1 MENEELTQQE
11 LFAALA
17 EANRK
22 RAAVYGLL
30 SRIYRVEMNQE
41 FLDEL
46 KGMRFPAKTGNELVD
61 EGYRMMAT
69 YLASAW
75 ENTALELAIDYVQTF
90 IGNGV
95 NSFAAAYPF
104 ESVYTS
110 EKRLMMQ
117 EARDQVLTLY
127 REHGLEKQESWHDGE
142 DHIAL
147 EMEFM
152 QVLANRAADALE
164 QGNEAEA
171 VKLMETQEQF
181 VKLHLGLWTPAFTVD
196 MREYAKTDFYQ
207 ALARLTDGFL
217 ETEQEFFDSV
227 LAEEEA

>member
-1 MENEELTQQE
+1 
-11 LFAALA
+11 
-17 EANRK
+17 
-22 RAAVYGLL
+22 
-30 SRIYRVEMNQE
+30 
-41 FLDEL
+41 
-46 KGMRFPAKTGNELVD
+46 MRFPAKTGNELVD

-181 VKLHLGLWTPAFTVD
+181 VAFTW
-196 MREYAKTDFYQ
+196 ACGP
-207 ALARLTDGFL
+207 LHSPLTCAN
-217 ETEQEFFDSV
+217 TPRPTSIRH
-227 LAEEEA
+227 

>member
-1 MENEELTQQE
+1 MTTEELTHKE
-11 LFAALA
+11 LFSALA

-30 SRIYRVEMNQE
+30 SRIYRVEMNQA

-46 KGMRFPAKTGNELVD
+46 KGMRFPANTGNELVD

-95 NSFAAAYPF
+95 NSFAAAYPY

-117 EARDQVLTLY
+117 EARDQVLALY
-127 REHGLEKQESWHDGE
+127 REHGLEKQESWHDNE

-152 QVLANRAADALE
+152 QVLANRAAEALE
-164 QGNEAEA
+164 REDETAAIE
-171 VKLMETQEQF
+171 LMETQQEF
-181 VKLHLGLWTPAFTVD
+181 VKVHLGLWAPVFTVD

-217 ETEQEFFDSV
+217 ETEREFFDSV
-227 LAEEEA
+227 LAEEEE

>member
-11 LFAALA
+11 LFTGLA

-46 KGMRFPAKTGNELVD
+46 KGMRFPASTGNELVD

-117 EARDQVLTLY
+117 EARDQVLALY

-152 QVLANRAADALE
+152 QVLANRTADALE

-171 VKLMETQEQF
+171 VKAHGDPGAIRQAS
-181 VKLHLGLWTPAFTVD
+181 LGPVGS
-196 MREYAKTDFYQ
+196 RIY
-207 ALARLTDGFL
+207 R
-217 ETEQEFFDSV
+217 
-227 LAEEEA
+227 